1 MASYIKFAEVDGP
14 CEQHDHETWIQM
26 ESWNWSAA
34 REMSGG
40 NQVGWA
46 SGLAKFEVLEFSA
59 PIGSATATMFMKM
72 LSGKH
77 FETVDIECTKNTGET
92 NPEVWLR
99 LNLHHVLVTS
109 ISQEI
114 GEDEA
119 SDSIAL
125 TFSQCEM
132 TIHDQAADGTLDASG
147 VPFGYD
153 VTVAKITS

>member
-1 MASYIKFAEVDGP
+1 MASYIKFDDVDGP
-14 CEQHDHETWIQM
+14 CMKFEHEKWIEM

-59 PIGSATATMFMKM
+59 PLGSATATMFTKM
-72 LSGKH
+72 MGGKH
-77 FETVDIECTKNTGET
+77 FTTVDIHCTKNTGKT
-92 NPEVWLR
+92 NPEVWFTL
-99 LNLHHVLVTS
+99 LLKHVLVTS

-119 SDSIAL
+119 TDSIAL
-125 TFSQCEM
+125 TFSECEM
-132 TIHDQAADGTLDASG
+132 ELKDQKADGTLDTG
-147 VPFGYD
+147 KPFAYD
-153 VTVAKITS
+153 VTAAEVTS